1 MMNCLIRL
9 FILFLNVLIL
19 SACNDAI
26 TRFWNNTGWEP
37 PPKEKKAE
45 KECFEELR
53 PLFLPPEQMRD
64 SKLHDEWSRTV
75 YKPKHDE
82 CMKRKGY

>member
-1 MMNCLIRL
+1 MKHPISMILCCL
-9 FILFLNVLIL
+9 VLA
-19 SACNDAI
+19 ACNDMI
-26 TRFWNNTGWEP
+26 TRWWNGGP
-37 PPKEKKAE
+37 YISAKEKKAE
-45 KECFEELR
+45 DECFEELR